1 MKLKTLSVGEVN
13 NYVKKLV
20 ENDFILK
27 NLNVKG
33 EISNLKFHSSGHI
46 YFSLKDE
53 NSKVN
58 CIMFKNNAVNLDFRL
73 EEGMKVEIK
82 ARLGV
87 YHKEGTY
94 QLYCENIKKAGI
106 GEFFEEFHKLKKELS
121 EEGIFDEKYKRAL
134 PKFPKRIGIITART
148 GAAVRDIINV
158 IQRRNKSL
166 DIILYPAKVQ
176 GENAADSIIE
186 GIRYFNNE
194 KSVDVI
200 ILGRGGGSI
209 EELWAFNNRDLAYEI
224 FNGRIPTVSAVGHE
238 VDFTI
243 SDFVSDM
250 RAPTPSA
257 AGELVSPSLQE
268 MINDLLNKKEF
279 LHRAIDRK
287 FLNAKRDVDLL
298 HKGLKGNNPKHI
310 IEKRIKE
317 VNSLEEKLNFLGKR
331 KIDKAKDE
339 LIALNS
345 ILQTL
350 NPLNTLGRGY
360 SVIMDKEDKVI
371 NEVSELKKNDMVK
384 VIMKMAR
391 KETNYESMVSELNEI
406 VKQLEN
412 GDLTLEQSIK
422 SYENGV
428 KIANKLYKKLS
439 TLEGKIKVVEDE
451 KEEDFGGYSNEY

>member
-106 GEFFEEFHKLKKELS
+106 GELFEEFHKLKKELS

-209 EELWAFNNRDLAYEI
+209 EELWAFNNRYLAYEI
-224 FNGRIPTVSAVGHE
+224 FNSRIPTVSAVGHE

-268 MINDLLNKKEF
+268 MINDLVNKKEF

-287 FLNAKRDVDLL
+287 FLNSKRDIDLL
-298 HKGLKGNNPKHI
+298 YKGLKVNNPKHI

-384 VIMKMAR
+384 VIMKDGSVNIDI
-391 KETNYESMVSELNEI
+391 KIINE
-406 VKQLEN
+406 
-412 GDLTLEQSIK
+412 
-422 SYENGV
+422 
-428 KIANKLYKKLS
+428 
-439 TLEGKIKVVEDE
+439 
-451 KEEDFGGYSNEY
+451 

>member
-106 GEFFEEFHKLKKELS
+106 GELFEEFHKLKKELS

-166 DIILYPAKVQ
+166 DIILYPTKVQ

-224 FNGRIPTVSAVGHE
+224 FNSRIPTVSAVGHE

-279 LHRAIDRK
+279 LHRVIDRR

-371 NEVSELKKNDMVK
+371 NKVSELKKNDMVK
-384 VIMKMAR
+384 VIMKDGSVNIDI
-391 KETNYESMVSELNEI
+391 KIINE
-406 VKQLEN
+406 
-412 GDLTLEQSIK
+412 
-422 SYENGV
+422 
-428 KIANKLYKKLS
+428 
-439 TLEGKIKVVEDE
+439 
-451 KEEDFGGYSNEY
+451 

>member
-106 GEFFEEFHKLKKELS
+106 GELFEEFHKLKKELS

-224 FNGRIPTVSAVGHE
+224 FNSRIPTVSAVGHE

-317 VNSLEEKLNFLGKR
+317 VNSLEEKLKFLGKR

-371 NEVSELKKNDMVK
+371 NKVSELKKNDMLK
-384 VIMKMAR
+384 VIMKDGSVNIDI
-391 KETNYESMVSELNEI
+391 KIINE
-406 VKQLEN
+406 
-412 GDLTLEQSIK
+412 
-422 SYENGV
+422 
-428 KIANKLYKKLS
+428 
-439 TLEGKIKVVEDE
+439 
-451 KEEDFGGYSNEY
+451 

>member
-106 GEFFEEFHKLKKELS
+106 GELFEEFHKLKKELS

-134 PKFPKRIGIITART
+134 PKFPKRIGIITAKT

-200 ILGRGGGSI
+200 ILGRGGGFI

-224 FNGRIPTVSAVGHE
+224 FNSRIPTVSAVGHE

-257 AGELVSPSLQE
+257 AGELVSPSLKE
-268 MINDLLNKKEF
+268 MINDLVNKKEF

-287 FLNAKRDVDLL
+287 FLNAKKDVDLL

-371 NEVSELKKNDMVK
+371 NNVSELKKNDMVK
-384 VIMKMAR
+384 VIMKDGSVNIDI
-391 KETNYESMVSELNEI
+391 KIINE
-406 VKQLEN
+406 
-412 GDLTLEQSIK
+412 
-422 SYENGV
+422 
-428 KIANKLYKKLS
+428 
-439 TLEGKIKVVEDE
+439 
-451 KEEDFGGYSNEY
+451 

>member
-106 GEFFEEFHKLKKELS
+106 GELFEEFHKLKKELS

-148 GAAVRDIINV
+148 GAGVRDIINV

-224 FNGRIPTVSAVGHE
+224 FNSRIPTVSAVGHE

-268 MINDLLNKKEF
+268 MINDLVNKKEF
-279 LHRAIDRK
+279 LHRAIDRR
-287 FLNAKRDVDLL
+287 FLNAKKDVDLL

-371 NEVSELKKNDMVK
+371 NKVSELKKNDMVK
-384 VIMKMAR
+384 VIMKDGSVNIDI
-391 KETNYESMVSELNEI
+391 KIINE
-406 VKQLEN
+406 
-412 GDLTLEQSIK
+412 
-422 SYENGV
+422 
-428 KIANKLYKKLS
+428 
-439 TLEGKIKVVEDE
+439 
-451 KEEDFGGYSNEY
+451 

>member
-106 GEFFEEFHKLKKELS
+106 GELFEEFHKLKKELS
-121 EEGIFDEKYKRAL
+121 EEGIFDQKYKRAL

-209 EELWAFNNRDLAYEI
+209 EELWAFNNRYLAYEI
-224 FNGRIPTVSAVGHE
+224 FNSRIPTVSAVGHE

-268 MINDLLNKKEF
+268 MINDLVNKKEF

-287 FLNAKRDVDLL
+287 FLNSKRDVDLL
-298 HKGLKGNNPKHI
+298 YKGLKGNNPKHI

-384 VIMKMAR
+384 VIMKDGSVNIDI
-391 KETNYESMVSELNEI
+391 KIINE
-406 VKQLEN
+406 
-412 GDLTLEQSIK
+412 
-422 SYENGV
+422 
-428 KIANKLYKKLS
+428 
-439 TLEGKIKVVEDE
+439 
-451 KEEDFGGYSNEY
+451 

>member
-1 MKLKTLSVGEVN
+1 MKLKTLSVSEVN

-106 GEFFEEFHKLKKELS
+106 GELFEEFHKLKKELS

-224 FNGRIPTVSAVGHE
+224 FNSRIPTVSAVGHE

-279 LHRAIDRK
+279 LHRAVDRR
-287 FLNAKRDVDLL
+287 FLNSKRDVDLL

-360 SVIMDKEDKVI
+360 SVIMDKKDKVI

-384 VIMKMAR
+384 VIMKDGSVNIDI
-391 KETNYESMVSELNEI
+391 KIINE
-406 VKQLEN
+406 
-412 GDLTLEQSIK
+412 
-422 SYENGV
+422 
-428 KIANKLYKKLS
+428 
-439 TLEGKIKVVEDE
+439 
-451 KEEDFGGYSNEY
+451 

>member
-106 GEFFEEFHKLKKELS
+106 GELFEEFHKLKKELS

-158 IQRRNKSL
+158 IQRRNKFL

-209 EELWAFNNRDLAYEI
+209 EELWAFNNRYLAYEI
-224 FNGRIPTVSAVGHE
+224 FNSRIPTVSAVGHE

-268 MINDLLNKKEF
+268 MINDLVNKKEF

-287 FLNAKRDVDLL
+287 FLNSKRDVDLL
-298 HKGLKGNNPKHI
+298 YKGLKGNNPKHI

-350 NPLNTLGRGY
+350 NPLNTLERGY

-384 VIMKMAR
+384 VIMKDGSVNIDI
-391 KETNYESMVSELNEI
+391 KIINE
-406 VKQLEN
+406 
-412 GDLTLEQSIK
+412 
-422 SYENGV
+422 
-428 KIANKLYKKLS
+428 
-439 TLEGKIKVVEDE
+439 
-451 KEEDFGGYSNEY
+451 

>member
-106 GEFFEEFHKLKKELS
+106 GELFEEFHKLKKELS

-134 PKFPKRIGIITART
+134 PKFPKRVGIITART

-224 FNGRIPTVSAVGHE
+224 FNSRIPTLSAVGHE

-257 AGELVSPSLQE
+257 AGELVSPSLKE

-287 FLNAKRDVDLL
+287 FLNAKKDVDLL

-371 NEVSELKKNDMVK
+371 NKVSELKKNDMVK
-384 VIMKMAR
+384 VIMKDGSVNIDI
-391 KETNYESMVSELNEI
+391 KIINE
-406 VKQLEN
+406 
-412 GDLTLEQSIK
+412 
-422 SYENGV
+422 
-428 KIANKLYKKLS
+428 
-439 TLEGKIKVVEDE
+439 
-451 KEEDFGGYSNEY
+451 

>member
-106 GEFFEEFHKLKKELS
+106 GELFEEFHKLKKELS

-134 PKFPKRIGIITART
+134 PKFPKRIGIITAKT

-200 ILGRGGGSI
+200 ILGRGGGFI

-224 FNGRIPTVSAVGHE
+224 FNSRIPTVSAVGHE

-268 MINDLLNKKEF
+268 MINDLLNKKEL

-298 HKGLKGNNPKHI
+298 YKGLKGNNPKDI

-371 NEVSELKKNDMVK
+371 NNVSELKKNDMVK
-384 VIMKMAR
+384 VIMKDGSVNIDI
-391 KETNYESMVSELNEI
+391 KIINE
-406 VKQLEN
+406 
-412 GDLTLEQSIK
+412 
-422 SYENGV
+422 
-428 KIANKLYKKLS
+428 
-439 TLEGKIKVVEDE
+439 
-451 KEEDFGGYSNEY
+451 

>member
-106 GEFFEEFHKLKKELS
+106 GELFEEFHKLKKELS

-209 EELWAFNNRDLAYEI
+209 EELWAFNNKELAYEI
-224 FNGRIPTVSAVGHE
+224 FNSRIPTVSAVGHE

-268 MINDLLNKKEF
+268 MINDLVNKKEF

-287 FLNAKRDVDLL
+287 FLNSKRDVYLL
-298 HKGLKGNNPKHI
+298 YKGLKGNNPKHI

-384 VIMKMAR
+384 VIMKDGSVNIDI
-391 KETNYESMVSELNEI
+391 KIINE
-406 VKQLEN
+406 
-412 GDLTLEQSIK
+412 
-422 SYENGV
+422 
-428 KIANKLYKKLS
+428 
-439 TLEGKIKVVEDE
+439 
-451 KEEDFGGYSNEY
+451 

>member
-106 GEFFEEFHKLKKELS
+106 GELFEEFHKLKKELS

-209 EELWAFNNRDLAYEI
+209 EELWAFNNRYLAYEI
-224 FNGRIPTVSAVGHE
+224 FNSRIPTVSAVGHE

-268 MINDLLNKKEF
+268 MINDLVNKKEF

-287 FLNAKRDVDLL
+287 FLNSKRDVDLL
-298 HKGLKGNNPKHI
+298 YKGLKGNNPKHI

-371 NEVSELKKNDMVK
+371 NELSELKKNDMVK
-384 VIMKMAR
+384 VIMKDGSVNIDI
-391 KETNYESMVSELNEI
+391 KIINE
-406 VKQLEN
+406 
-412 GDLTLEQSIK
+412 
-422 SYENGV
+422 
-428 KIANKLYKKLS
+428 
-439 TLEGKIKVVEDE
+439 
-451 KEEDFGGYSNEY
+451 

>member
-106 GEFFEEFHKLKKELS
+106 GELFEEFHKLKKELS

-148 GAAVRDIINV
+148 GSAVRDIINV

-224 FNGRIPTVSAVGHE
+224 FNSRIPTVSAVGHE

-257 AGELVSPSLQE
+257 AGELVSPSLEE

-371 NEVSELKKNDMVK
+371 NKVSELKKNDMVK
-384 VIMKMAR
+384 VIMKDGSVNIDI
-391 KETNYESMVSELNEI
+391 KIINE
-406 VKQLEN
+406 
-412 GDLTLEQSIK
+412 
-422 SYENGV
+422 
-428 KIANKLYKKLS
+428 
-439 TLEGKIKVVEDE
+439 
-451 KEEDFGGYSNEY
+451 

>member
-1 MKLKTLSVGEVN
+1 MKLKTLSVCEVN

-106 GEFFEEFHKLKKELS
+106 GELFEEFHKLKKELS

-224 FNGRIPTVSAVGHE
+224 FNSRIPTVSAVGHE

-257 AGELVSPSLQE
+257 AGELVSPSLKE
-268 MINDLLNKKEF
+268 MINDLVNKKEF

-371 NEVSELKKNDMVK
+371 NKVSELKKNDMVK
-384 VIMKMAR
+384 VIMKDGSVNIDI
-391 KETNYESMVSELNEI
+391 KIINE
-406 VKQLEN
+406 
-412 GDLTLEQSIK
+412 
-422 SYENGV
+422 
-428 KIANKLYKKLS
+428 
-439 TLEGKIKVVEDE
+439 
-451 KEEDFGGYSNEY
+451 

>member
-106 GEFFEEFHKLKKELS
+106 GELFEEFHKLKKELS

-209 EELWAFNNRDLAYEI
+209 EELWAFNNRYLAYEI
-224 FNGRIPTVSAVGHE
+224 FNSRIPTVSAVGHE

-268 MINDLLNKKEF
+268 MINDLVNKKEF

-360 SVIMDKEDKVI
+360 SVIMDKKDKVI
-371 NEVSELKKNDMVK
+371 NKVSELKKNDMVK
-384 VIMKMAR
+384 VIMKDGSVNIDI
-391 KETNYESMVSELNEI
+391 KIINE
-406 VKQLEN
+406 
-412 GDLTLEQSIK
+412 
-422 SYENGV
+422 
-428 KIANKLYKKLS
+428 
-439 TLEGKIKVVEDE
+439 
-451 KEEDFGGYSNEY
+451 

>member
-13 NYVKKLV
+13 NYVKKIV

-53 NSKVN
+53 NSKIN

-106 GEFFEEFHKLKKELS
+106 GELFEEFHKLKKELS
-121 EEGIFDEKYKRAL
+121 EEGLFDEKYKRAL
-134 PKFPKRIGIITART
+134 PKYPKRIGMITART

-158 IQRRNKSL
+158 IQRRNKAL
-166 DIILYPAKVQ
+166 DIVLYPAKVQ
-176 GENAADSIIE
+176 GLNAAESIIE

-209 EELWAFNNRDLAYEI
+209 EELWAFNNKELAYEI
-224 FNGRIPTVSAVGHE
+224 FNSRIPTVSAVGHE

-279 LHRAIDRK
+279 LQRAVDRK
-287 FLNAKRDVDLL
+287 FLNSKNNADLL
-298 HKGLKGNNPKHI
+298 YKGLKSNNPKSI

-317 VNSLEEKLNFLGKR
+317 VNRLEEKLNFLGKR

-339 LIALNS
+339 LVALNS

-360 SVIMDKEDKVI
+360 SVIMDKNSKVI
-371 NEVSELKKNDMVK
+371 NEVSELKKNNMVK
-384 VIMKMAR
+384 VIMKDGSVNIDI
-391 KETNYESMVSELNEI
+391 KIINE
-406 VKQLEN
+406 
-412 GDLTLEQSIK
+412 
-422 SYENGV
+422 
-428 KIANKLYKKLS
+428 
-439 TLEGKIKVVEDE
+439 
-451 KEEDFGGYSNEY
+451 

>member
-106 GEFFEEFHKLKKELS
+106 GELFEEFHKLKKELS

-134 PKFPKRIGIITART
+134 PKFPKRVGIITART

-224 FNGRIPTVSAVGHE
+224 FNSRIPTVSAVGHE

-257 AGELVSPSLQE
+257 AGELVSPSLKE

-298 HKGLKGNNPKHI
+298 HKGLKGNNPTHI

-331 KIDKAKDE
+331 KIDKEKDE

-371 NEVSELKKNDMVK
+371 NKVSELKKNDMVK
-384 VIMKMAR
+384 VIMKDGSVNIDI
-391 KETNYESMVSELNEI
+391 KIINE
-406 VKQLEN
+406 
-412 GDLTLEQSIK
+412 
-422 SYENGV
+422 
-428 KIANKLYKKLS
+428 
-439 TLEGKIKVVEDE
+439 
-451 KEEDFGGYSNEY
+451 

>member
-106 GEFFEEFHKLKKELS
+106 GELFEEFHKLKKELS

-224 FNGRIPTVSAVGHE
+224 FNSRIPTVSAVGHE

-268 MINDLLNKKEF
+268 MINDLVNKKEF

-360 SVIMDKEDKVI
+360 SVIMDKKDKVI
-371 NEVSELKKNDMVK
+371 NKVSELKKNDMVK
-384 VIMKMAR
+384 VIMKDGSVNIDI
-391 KETNYESMVSELNEI
+391 KIINE
-406 VKQLEN
+406 
-412 GDLTLEQSIK
+412 
-422 SYENGV
+422 
-428 KIANKLYKKLS
+428 
-439 TLEGKIKVVEDE
+439 
-451 KEEDFGGYSNEY
+451 

>member
-1 MKLKTLSVGEVN
+1 MKLKTLSVCEVN

-106 GEFFEEFHKLKKELS
+106 GELFEEFHKLKKELS

-224 FNGRIPTVSAVGHE
+224 FNSRIPTVSAVGHE

-268 MINDLLNKKEF
+268 MINDLVNKKEF

-287 FLNAKRDVDLL
+287 FLNSKRDVDLL
-298 HKGLKGNNPKHI
+298 YKGLKGNNPTHI

-371 NEVSELKKNDMVK
+371 NKVSELKKNDMVK
-384 VIMKMAR
+384 VIMKDGSVNIDI
-391 KETNYESMVSELNEI
+391 KIINE
-406 VKQLEN
+406 
-412 GDLTLEQSIK
+412 
-422 SYENGV
+422 
-428 KIANKLYKKLS
+428 
-439 TLEGKIKVVEDE
+439 
-451 KEEDFGGYSNEY
+451 

>member
-106 GEFFEEFHKLKKELS
+106 GELFEEFHKLKKELS

-209 EELWAFNNRDLAYEI
+209 EELWTFNNRDLAYEI
-224 FNGRIPTVSAVGHE
+224 FNSRIPTVSAVGHE

-287 FLNAKRDVDLL
+287 FLNAKKDVDLL

-360 SVIMDKEDKVI
+360 SVIMDKKDKVI

-384 VIMKMAR
+384 VIMKDGSVNIDI
-391 KETNYESMVSELNEI
+391 KIINE
-406 VKQLEN
+406 
-412 GDLTLEQSIK
+412 
-422 SYENGV
+422 
-428 KIANKLYKKLS
+428 
-439 TLEGKIKVVEDE
+439 
-451 KEEDFGGYSNEY
+451 

>member
-106 GEFFEEFHKLKKELS
+106 GELFEEFHKLKKELS

-134 PKFPKRIGIITART
+134 PKFPKRVGIITART

-209 EELWAFNNRDLAYEI
+209 EELWAFNNRELAYEI
-224 FNGRIPTVSAVGHE
+224 FNSRIPTVSAVGHE

-287 FLNAKRDVDLL
+287 FLNAKKDVDLL

-360 SVIMDKEDKVI
+360 SVIMDKKDKVI

-384 VIMKMAR
+384 VIMKDGSVNIDI
-391 KETNYESMVSELNEI
+391 KIINE
-406 VKQLEN
+406 
-412 GDLTLEQSIK
+412 
-422 SYENGV
+422 
-428 KIANKLYKKLS
+428 
-439 TLEGKIKVVEDE
+439 
-451 KEEDFGGYSNEY
+451 

>member
-106 GEFFEEFHKLKKELS
+106 GELFEEFHKLKKELS

-209 EELWAFNNRDLAYEI
+209 EELWAFNNRELAYEI
-224 FNGRIPTVSAVGHE
+224 FNSRIPTVSAVGHE

-287 FLNAKRDVDLL
+287 FLNSKRDVDLL
-298 HKGLKGNNPKHI
+298 HKGLKCNNPKHI

-384 VIMKMAR
+384 VIMKDGSVNIDI
-391 KETNYESMVSELNEI
+391 KIINE
-406 VKQLEN
+406 
-412 GDLTLEQSIK
+412 
-422 SYENGV
+422 
-428 KIANKLYKKLS
+428 
-439 TLEGKIKVVEDE
+439 
-451 KEEDFGGYSNEY
+451 

>member
-106 GEFFEEFHKLKKELS
+106 GELFEEFHKLKKELS

-158 IQRRNKSL
+158 IQRRNKAL

-209 EELWAFNNRDLAYEI
+209 EELWAFNNRELAYEI
-224 FNGRIPTVSAVGHE
+224 FNSRIPTVSAVGHE

-279 LHRAIDRK
+279 LHRAIDRR

-298 HKGLKGNNPKHI
+298 YKGLKGNNPTHI

-317 VNSLEEKLNFLGKR
+317 VNTLEEKLNFLGKR

-371 NEVSELKKNDMVK
+371 NKVSELKKNDMVK
-384 VIMKMAR
+384 VIMKDGSVNIDI
-391 KETNYESMVSELNEI
+391 KIINE
-406 VKQLEN
+406 
-412 GDLTLEQSIK
+412 
-422 SYENGV
+422 
-428 KIANKLYKKLS
+428 
-439 TLEGKIKVVEDE
+439 
-451 KEEDFGGYSNEY
+451 

>member
-106 GEFFEEFHKLKKELS
+106 GELFEEFHKLKKELS

-158 IQRRNKSL
+158 IQRRNKYL

-224 FNGRIPTVSAVGHE
+224 FNSRIPTVSAVGHE

-279 LHRAIDRK
+279 LHRAIDRR
-287 FLNAKRDVDLL
+287 FLNSKRDVDLL
-298 HKGLKGNNPKHI
+298 HKGLKGNNPKNI

-371 NEVSELKKNDMVK
+371 NKVSELKKNDMVK
-384 VIMKMAR
+384 VIMKDGSVNIDI
-391 KETNYESMVSELNEI
+391 KIINE
-406 VKQLEN
+406 
-412 GDLTLEQSIK
+412 
-422 SYENGV
+422 
-428 KIANKLYKKLS
+428 
-439 TLEGKIKVVEDE
+439 
-451 KEEDFGGYSNEY
+451 

>member
-106 GEFFEEFHKLKKELS
+106 GELFEEFHKLKKELS

-224 FNGRIPTVSAVGHE
+224 FNSRIPTVSAVGHE

-268 MINDLLNKKEF
+268 MINDLVNKKEF
-279 LHRAIDRK
+279 LHRAVDRR
-287 FLNAKRDVDLL
+287 FLNSKRDVDLL

-371 NEVSELKKNDMVK
+371 NKVSELKKNDMVK
-384 VIMKMAR
+384 VIMKDGSVNIDI
-391 KETNYESMVSELNEI
+391 KIINE
-406 VKQLEN
+406 
-412 GDLTLEQSIK
+412 
-422 SYENGV
+422 
-428 KIANKLYKKLS
+428 
-439 TLEGKIKVVEDE
+439 
-451 KEEDFGGYSNEY
+451 

>member
-13 NYVKKLV
+13 NYIKKLV

-106 GEFFEEFHKLKKELS
+106 GELFEEFHKLKKELS

-158 IQRRNKSL
+158 IQRRNKAL

-186 GIRYFNNE
+186 GIKYFNNE

-209 EELWAFNNRDLAYEI
+209 EELWAFNNRELAYEI
-224 FNGRIPTVSAVGHE
+224 FNSRIPTVSAVGHE

-279 LHRAIDRK
+279 LHRAIDRR

-298 HKGLKGNNPKHI
+298 YKGLKGNNPTHI

-317 VNSLEEKLNFLGKR
+317 VNTLEEKLNFLGKR

-371 NEVSELKKNDMVK
+371 NKVSELKKNDMVK
-384 VIMKMAR
+384 VIMKDGSVNIDI
-391 KETNYESMVSELNEI
+391 KIINE
-406 VKQLEN
+406 
-412 GDLTLEQSIK
+412 
-422 SYENGV
+422 
-428 KIANKLYKKLS
+428 
-439 TLEGKIKVVEDE
+439 
-451 KEEDFGGYSNEY
+451 

>member
-73 EEGMKVEIK
+73 EEGMRVEIK

-106 GEFFEEFHKLKKELS
+106 GELFEEFHKLKKELS

-134 PKFPKRIGIITART
+134 PKFPKRVGIITART

-224 FNGRIPTVSAVGHE
+224 FNSRIPTVSAVGHE

-384 VIMKMAR
+384 VIMKDGSVNIDI
-391 KETNYESMVSELNEI
+391 KIINE
-406 VKQLEN
+406 
-412 GDLTLEQSIK
+412 
-422 SYENGV
+422 
-428 KIANKLYKKLS
+428 
-439 TLEGKIKVVEDE
+439 
-451 KEEDFGGYSNEY
+451 

>member
-106 GEFFEEFHKLKKELS
+106 GELFEEFHKLKKELS

-209 EELWAFNNRDLAYEI
+209 EELWTFNNRDLAYEI
-224 FNGRIPTVSAVGHE
+224 FNSRIPTVSAVGHE

-257 AGELVSPSLQE
+257 AGELVSPSLKE
-268 MINDLLNKKEF
+268 MINDLVNKKEF

-287 FLNAKRDVDLL
+287 FLNAKKDVDLL

-360 SVIMDKEDKVI
+360 SVIMDKKDKVI

-384 VIMKMAR
+384 VIMKDGSVNIDI
-391 KETNYESMVSELNEI
+391 KIINE
-406 VKQLEN
+406 
-412 GDLTLEQSIK
+412 
-422 SYENGV
+422 
-428 KIANKLYKKLS
+428 
-439 TLEGKIKVVEDE
+439 
-451 KEEDFGGYSNEY
+451 

>member
-1 MKLKTLSVGEVN
+1 MKLKTLSVCEVN

-106 GEFFEEFHKLKKELS
+106 GELFEEFHKLKKELS

-224 FNGRIPTVSAVGHE
+224 FNSRIPTVSAVGHE

-279 LHRAIDRK
+279 LHRAVDRR
-287 FLNAKRDVDLL
+287 FLNSKRDVDLL

-384 VIMKMAR
+384 VIMKDGSVNIDI
-391 KETNYESMVSELNEI
+391 KIINE
-406 VKQLEN
+406 
-412 GDLTLEQSIK
+412 
-422 SYENGV
+422 
-428 KIANKLYKKLS
+428 
-439 TLEGKIKVVEDE
+439 
-451 KEEDFGGYSNEY
+451 

>member
-106 GEFFEEFHKLKKELS
+106 GELFEEFHKLKKELS

-134 PKFPKRIGIITART
+134 PKFPKRIGIITAKT

-200 ILGRGGGSI
+200 ILGRGGGFI

-224 FNGRIPTVSAVGHE
+224 FNSRIPTVSAVGHE

-257 AGELVSPSLQE
+257 AGELVSPSLKE
-268 MINDLLNKKEF
+268 MINDLVNKKEF

-298 HKGLKGNNPKHI
+298 YKGLKGNNPKDI

-384 VIMKMAR
+384 VIMKDGSVNIDI
-391 KETNYESMVSELNEI
+391 KIINE
-406 VKQLEN
+406 
-412 GDLTLEQSIK
+412 
-422 SYENGV
+422 
-428 KIANKLYKKLS
+428 
-439 TLEGKIKVVEDE
+439 
-451 KEEDFGGYSNEY
+451 

>member
-33 EISNLKFHSSGHI
+33 EISNLKSHSSGHI

-73 EEGMKVEIK
+73 EEGMKVVIK

-106 GEFFEEFHKLKKELS
+106 GELFEEFHKLKKELS

-158 IQRRNKSL
+158 IQRRNKFL

-209 EELWAFNNRDLAYEI
+209 EELWTFNNRDLAYEI
-224 FNGRIPTVSAVGHE
+224 FNSRIPTVSAVGHE

-298 HKGLKGNNPKHI
+298 YKGLKGNNPKDI

-371 NEVSELKKNDMVK
+371 NNVSELKKNDMLK
-384 VIMKMAR
+384 VIMKDGSVNIDI
-391 KETNYESMVSELNEI
+391 KIINE
-406 VKQLEN
+406 
-412 GDLTLEQSIK
+412 
-422 SYENGV
+422 
-428 KIANKLYKKLS
+428 
-439 TLEGKIKVVEDE
+439 
-451 KEEDFGGYSNEY
+451 

>member
-46 YFSLKDE
+46 YFSLKAE

-73 EEGMKVEIK
+73 EEGMKVEVK

-106 GEFFEEFHKLKKELS
+106 GELFEEFHKLKKELS

-158 IQRRNKSL
+158 IQRRNKAL

-209 EELWAFNNRDLAYEI
+209 EELWAFNNRELAYEI
-224 FNGRIPTVSAVGHE
+224 FNSRIPTVSAVGHE

-279 LHRAIDRK
+279 LHRAIDRR

-298 HKGLKGNNPKHI
+298 YKGLKGNNPTHI

-317 VNSLEEKLNFLGKR
+317 VNTLEEKLNFLGKR

-360 SVIMDKEDKVI
+360 SVIMDKENKVI
-371 NEVSELKKNDMVK
+371 KKVSELKKNDMVK
-384 VIMKMAR
+384 VIMKDGSVNIDI
-391 KETNYESMVSELNEI
+391 KIINE
-406 VKQLEN
+406 
-412 GDLTLEQSIK
+412 
-422 SYENGV
+422 
-428 KIANKLYKKLS
+428 
-439 TLEGKIKVVEDE
+439 
-451 KEEDFGGYSNEY
+451 

>member
-106 GEFFEEFHKLKKELS
+106 GELFEEFHKLKKELS
-121 EEGIFDEKYKRAL
+121 EEGIFDQKYKRAL

-194 KSVDVI
+194 KSVDII

-224 FNGRIPTVSAVGHE
+224 FNSRIPTVSAVGHE

-257 AGELVSPSLQE
+257 AGELVSPSLKE

-279 LHRAIDRK
+279 LHRAVDRR

-298 HKGLKGNNPKHI
+298 HKGLKGNNPTHI

-317 VNSLEEKLNFLGKR
+317 VNTLEEKLNFLGKR

-371 NEVSELKKNDMVK
+371 NKVSELKKNDMVK
-384 VIMKMAR
+384 VIMKDGSVNIDI
-391 KETNYESMVSELNEI
+391 KIINE
-406 VKQLEN
+406 
-412 GDLTLEQSIK
+412 
-422 SYENGV
+422 
-428 KIANKLYKKLS
+428 
-439 TLEGKIKVVEDE
+439 
-451 KEEDFGGYSNEY
+451 

>member
-1 MKLKTLSVGEVN
+1 MKLKTLSVCEVN

-106 GEFFEEFHKLKKELS
+106 GELFEEFHKLKKELS

-209 EELWAFNNRDLAYEI
+209 EELWTFNNRDLAYEI
-224 FNGRIPTVSAVGHE
+224 FNSRIPTVSAVGHE

-279 LHRAIDRK
+279 LHRAIDIK

-298 HKGLKGNNPKHI
+298 HKGLKGNNPKDI

-371 NEVSELKKNDMVK
+371 NNVSELKKNDMVK
-384 VIMKMAR
+384 VIMKDGSVNIDI
-391 KETNYESMVSELNEI
+391 KIINE
-406 VKQLEN
+406 
-412 GDLTLEQSIK
+412 
-422 SYENGV
+422 
-428 KIANKLYKKLS
+428 
-439 TLEGKIKVVEDE
+439 
-451 KEEDFGGYSNEY
+451 

>member
-73 EEGMKVEIK
+73 EEGMKVEVK

-106 GEFFEEFHKLKKELS
+106 GELFEEFHKLKKELS

-158 IQRRNKSL
+158 IQRRNKAL

-209 EELWAFNNRDLAYEI
+209 EELWAFNNRELAYEI
-224 FNGRIPTVSAVGHE
+224 FNSRIPTVSAVGHE

-279 LHRAIDRK
+279 LHRAIDRR

-298 HKGLKGNNPKHI
+298 YKGLKGINPTHI

-317 VNSLEEKLNFLGKR
+317 VNTLEEKLNFLGKR

-371 NEVSELKKNDMVK
+371 NKVSELKKNDMVK
-384 VIMKMAR
+384 VIMKDGSVNIDI
-391 KETNYESMVSELNEI
+391 KIINE
-406 VKQLEN
+406 
-412 GDLTLEQSIK
+412 
-422 SYENGV
+422 
-428 KIANKLYKKLS
+428 
-439 TLEGKIKVVEDE
+439 
-451 KEEDFGGYSNEY
+451 

>member
-106 GEFFEEFHKLKKELS
+106 GELFEEFHKLKKELS

-134 PKFPKRIGIITART
+134 PKFPKRVGIITART

-224 FNGRIPTVSAVGHE
+224 FNSRIPTVSAVGHE

-257 AGELVSPSLQE
+257 AGELVSPSLKE
-268 MINDLLNKKEF
+268 MINDLVNKKEF

-287 FLNAKRDVDLL
+287 FLNAKKDVDLL

-331 KIDKAKDE
+331 KIDKEKDE

-371 NEVSELKKNDMVK
+371 NKVSELKKNDMVK
-384 VIMKMAR
+384 VIMKDGSVNIDI
-391 KETNYESMVSELNEI
+391 KIINE
-406 VKQLEN
+406 
-412 GDLTLEQSIK
+412 
-422 SYENGV
+422 
-428 KIANKLYKKLS
+428 
-439 TLEGKIKVVEDE
+439 
-451 KEEDFGGYSNEY
+451 

>member
-106 GEFFEEFHKLKKELS
+106 GELFEEFHKLKKELS

-224 FNGRIPTVSAVGHE
+224 FNSRIPTVSAVGHE

-298 HKGLKGNNPKHI
+298 HKGLKGNNPTHI

-371 NEVSELKKNDMVK
+371 NKVSELKKNDMVK
-384 VIMKMAR
+384 VIMKDGSV
-391 KETNYESMVSELNEI
+391 NI
-406 VKQLEN
+406 
-412 GDLTLEQSIK
+412 DIK
-422 SYENGV
+422 
-428 KIANKLYKKLS
+428 IINK
-439 TLEGKIKVVEDE
+439 
-451 KEEDFGGYSNEY
+451 

>member
-73 EEGMKVEIK
+73 EEGMKVEVK

-94 QLYCENIKKAGI
+94 QLYCEYIKRAGI
-106 GEFFEEFHKLKKELS
+106 GELFEEFHKLKKELS

-134 PKFPKRIGIITART
+134 PKYPKRIGIITART

-158 IQRRNKSL
+158 IQRRNKAL

-176 GENAADSIIE
+176 GENAAESIIE

-209 EELWAFNNRDLAYEI
+209 EELWAFNNKELAYEI
-224 FNGRIPTVSAVGHE
+224 FNSRIPTVSAVGHE

-279 LHRAIDRK
+279 LQRSIDRR
-287 FLNAKRDVDLL
+287 FLNAKNNVDLL
-298 HKGLKGNNPKHI
+298 YRGLKSNNPKSI
-310 IEKRIKE
+310 IEKRLKE
-317 VNSLEEKLNFLGKR
+317 VNALEEKLNFLGKR

-360 SVIMDKEDKVI
+360 SVIMDKNSKVI
-371 NEVSELKKNDMVK
+371 NEVSELKKNNMVK
-384 VIMKMAR
+384 VIMKDGSVNIDI
-391 KETNYESMVSELNEI
+391 KIINE
-406 VKQLEN
+406 
-412 GDLTLEQSIK
+412 
-422 SYENGV
+422 
-428 KIANKLYKKLS
+428 
-439 TLEGKIKVVEDE
+439 
-451 KEEDFGGYSNEY
+451 

>member
-106 GEFFEEFHKLKKELS
+106 GELFEEFHKLKKELS

-224 FNGRIPTVSAVGHE
+224 FNSRIPTVSAVGHE

-257 AGELVSPSLQE
+257 AGELVSPSLEE

-331 KIDKAKDE
+331 KIDKVKDE

-371 NEVSELKKNDMVK
+371 NKVSELKKNDMVK
-384 VIMKMAR
+384 VIMKDGSVNIDI
-391 KETNYESMVSELNEI
+391 KIINE
-406 VKQLEN
+406 
-412 GDLTLEQSIK
+412 
-422 SYENGV
+422 
-428 KIANKLYKKLS
+428 
-439 TLEGKIKVVEDE
+439 
-451 KEEDFGGYSNEY
+451 

>member
-106 GEFFEEFHKLKKELS
+106 GELFEEFHKLKKELS

-166 DIILYPAKVQ
+166 DIILYPANVQ
-176 GENAADSIIE
+176 GENAVDSIIE

-224 FNGRIPTVSAVGHE
+224 FNSRIPTVSAVGHE

-371 NEVSELKKNDMVK
+371 NEVSELKKNYMVK
-384 VIMKMAR
+384 VIMKDGSVNIDI
-391 KETNYESMVSELNEI
+391 KIINE
-406 VKQLEN
+406 
-412 GDLTLEQSIK
+412 
-422 SYENGV
+422 
-428 KIANKLYKKLS
+428 
-439 TLEGKIKVVEDE
+439 
-451 KEEDFGGYSNEY
+451 